1 MRPKQNERAIDK
13 TKALMSKRKPK
24 QSFCHAPAEISG
36 CVLSMW
42 FLSGFLTQEWR
53 RWKRRAKLHI
63 PGCIY
68 RFALGFCKNIKKRT
82 ETLYQSFSP
91 FMVEVWGVEPQS
103 ENRTTGLSPCAFY
116 VLTFPLPRRRRRRCG
131 FSSFIKSRPPQSLS
145 GLVPCFYDADGL
157 RRRRLRVDDRGLS
170 RESYVFVVVSS
181 F

>member
-1 MRPKQNERAIDK
+1 MGGKSILCNTFTRASSINDFSLNQGPECVILK
-13 TKALMSKRKPK
+13 GYQKIESK
-24 QSFCHAPAEISG
+24 
-36 CVLSMW
+36 
-42 FLSGFLTQEWR
+42 
-53 RWKRRAKLHI
+53 I
-63 PGCIY
+63 PGCIC
-68 RFALGFCKNIKKRT
+68 RFALGFCKNKKERT

>member
-1 MRPKQNERAIDK
+1 MLGFATEQKIVALPTLSGFISICVQSKTKGLSTKRKGYRQNERAIDK

-53 RWKRRAKLHI
+53 RWKRRAKLHV

-91 FMVEVWGVEPQS
+91 FM
-103 ENRTTGLSPCAFY
+103 A
-116 VLTFPLPRRRRRRCG
+116 
-131 FSSFIKSRPPQSLS
+131 
-145 GLVPCFYDADGL
+145 
-157 RRRRLRVDDRGLS
+157 
-170 RESYVFVVVSS
+170 ES
-181 F
+181 

>member
-1 MRPKQNERAIDK
+1 MLCTQRGKWVHPSYTVFQQDSGAKEKVTEQGCK
-13 TKALMSKRKPK
+13 TAN
-24 QSFCHAPAEISG
+24 SG
-36 CVLSMW
+36 C
-42 FLSGFLTQEWR
+42 
-53 RWKRRAKLHI
+53 I
-63 PGCIY
+63 C
-68 RFALGFCKNIKKRT
+68 RFELEFCKNKKERA